1 MSENKARLDTGQV
14 SLDIIIGSVFSR
26 VLYVG
31 QPGRGDRGYR
41 GHWLGF
47 ITHIE
52 FLLSSWVP

>member
-31 QPGRGDRGYR
+31 NLAGEIGAIADIG
-41 GHWLGF
+41 
-47 ITHIE
+47 
-52 FLLSSWVP
+52 